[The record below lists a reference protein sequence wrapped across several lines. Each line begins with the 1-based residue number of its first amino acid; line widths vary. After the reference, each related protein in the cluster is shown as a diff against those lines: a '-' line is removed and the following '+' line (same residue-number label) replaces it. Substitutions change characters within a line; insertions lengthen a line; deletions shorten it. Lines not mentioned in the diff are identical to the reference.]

1 MSRGNR
7 YSYWACTT
15 LLCIALTLLVAGCKR
30 GDINLVKKGVYGN
43 NKTMIGTAFE
53 RCSHFVDTSWDRVQ
67 YEANRPIVVFTAELP
82 IQVLLNTISADAHNW
97 LTIEKSYFEQVAP
110 QLAHAYI
117 RITFPVDRDS
127 RTFTLGDIMLGIASE
142 EETAWSPAFS
152 PEKRERIIQAIYE
165 DSPDIFTQVAACAN
179 PSFSVGSTLLHT
191 LTGRDI
197 SQAR

>member
-7 YSYWACTT
+7 YPYGACIA
-15 LLCIALTLLVAGCKR
+15 LLCIAWTLLAAGCKR
-30 GDINLVKKGVYGN
+30 GDINLVKKGVYGGRE
-43 NKTMIGTAFE
+43 TTIGTAFD
-53 RCSHFVDTSWDRVQ
+53 RCSHFVDTSWDRIQ

-82 IQVLLNTISADAHNW
+82 IQVLLNTIAADAHNW
-97 LTIEKSYFEQVAP
+97 LTLEKTYFEQISP

-117 RITFPVDRDS
+117 RVTFPVAQES
-127 RTFTLGDIMLGIASE
+127 RTFALGDIMLGIASE
-142 EETAWSPAFS
+142 KQTAWSPAFS
-152 PEKRERIIQAIYE
+152 PEKRKRIIQAIYE
-165 DSPDIFTQVAACAN
+165 DSPDIFAQVSACAN